1 MRLYKT
7 LSTTLCMGLLVTV
20 LAGCEREGPMERA
33 GKKIDKAAEDL
44 SEASRKEGPVER
56 SGKQVDKAV
65 EEANDALRDATR
77 P

>member
-1 MRLYKT
+1 
-7 LSTTLCMGLLVTV
+7 
-20 LAGCEREGPMERA
+20 MERA

-65 EEANDALRDATR
+65 EEANDAMRDATR